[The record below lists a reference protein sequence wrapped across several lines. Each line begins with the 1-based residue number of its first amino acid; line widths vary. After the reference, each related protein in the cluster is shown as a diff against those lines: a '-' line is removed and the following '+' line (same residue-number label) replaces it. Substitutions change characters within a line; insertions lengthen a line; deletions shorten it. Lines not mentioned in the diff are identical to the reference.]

1 MEKEPPSTIC
11 SQKTERHIIAD
22 GWSKLVN
29 AALAEAPVQADGVL
43 VVDLPAVAENYRRLK
58 TAFQQRAVAA
68 VVKADGYGLGAEQVA
83 PVLVKAGARSIFVA
97 QLDEALKLRPVL
109 DACHP
114 AISLYVLNGL
124 SPGCEALFADNL
136 ILPVLNSLG
145 QIEAWGRFA
154 KQCDKALPA
163 AVHIDSGMCRLGLP
177 PDEVARL
184 RERPEALEGVVPTCL
199 LSHLACADQPAH
211 AKNAEQLAYLKEART
226 ALPTTPVSFC
236 NSSGIFLGPGYH
248 FDLARPGVALYGV
261 NPTPAAPNP
270 MRPVVR
276 LLAKILQIRA
286 IDAPQTVGYGADH
299 RATEPARIAT
309 VAAGYADGYLRSI
322 SSRGHAWVAGHRVP
336 VVGRVS
342 MDLLALDVTA
352 VPPDE
357 VVPGGW
363 AELINAEQDVD
374 ALAREAGTIGYE
386 ILTSLGARYHRV
398 YLG

>member
-1 MEKEPPSTIC
+1 MTTSPT
-11 SQKTERHIIAD
+11 TT
-22 GWSKLVN
+22 
-29 AALAEAPVQADGVL
+29 EAPQTLLADVPAQADGVL
-43 VVDLPAVAENYRRLK
+43 VVDLPAIAENYRRLK
-58 TAFQQRAVAA
+58 SAFRERAVAA
-68 VVKADGYGLGAEQVA
+68 VVKADGYGLGAERVA

-97 QLDEALKLRPVL
+97 QLEEALKLRPLL

-114 AISLYVLNGL
+114 AVSLYVLNGL
-124 SPGCEALFADNL
+124 APGTEALFADNL

-154 KQCDKALPA
+154 RQRDKALPA
-163 AVHIDSGMCRLGLP
+163 AIHLDSGMCRLGLP
-177 PDEVARL
+177 PDEVERL
-184 RERPEALEGVVPTCL
+184 RADPAALDGVVPTCL
-199 LSHLACADQPAH
+199 LSHLACADEPQHP
-211 AKNAEQLAYLKEART
+211 KNAEQLAYLKQALT
-226 ALPTTPVSFC
+226 ALPRAPVSFC
-236 NSSGIFLGPGYH
+236 NSSGIFLGPDYH
-248 FDLARPGVALYGV
+248 FDLGRPGVALYGA
-261 NPTPAAPNP
+261 NPTPAAANP

-276 LLAKILQIRA
+276 LLAKVLQIRS

-352 VPPDE
+352 VPPE
-357 VVPGGW
+357 QVAPGDW
-363 AELINAEQDVD
+363 AELLNAEQDVD